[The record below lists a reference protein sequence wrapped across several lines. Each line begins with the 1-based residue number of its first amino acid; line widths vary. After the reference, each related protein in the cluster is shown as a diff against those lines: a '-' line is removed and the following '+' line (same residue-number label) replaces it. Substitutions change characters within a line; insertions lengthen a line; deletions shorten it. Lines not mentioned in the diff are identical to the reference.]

1 MKQIKNAIA
10 AFKRSNHLCPPD
22 DDLPTD
28 FAERRDAC
36 YERLGLPRAAD
47 AFIAKLKA
55 EMTDGL
61 DALDRDLPRNPKVKL
76 KPHRRPPSSSRRSR
90 PSQSR
95 PTSRR

>member
-1 MKQIKNAIA
+1 VVGAGRWRN
-10 AFKRSNHLCPPD
+10 PD
-22 DDLPTD
+22 DDLPAD

-61 DALDRDLPRNPKVKL
+61 GALESPPRQ
-76 KPHRRPPSSSRRSR
+76 R
-90 PSQSR
+90 
-95 PTSRR
+95 